1 MVSFMHGV
9 VTVILLT
16 KNAREFSGKGS
27 AKISVL
33 FNFLCGRERERERE
47 RVVVEGGSWWG
58 YLGKFV
64 KTLNAL

>member
-33 FNFLCGRERERERE
+33 FNFLCGRERERERGWWW
-47 RVVVEGGSWWG
+47 RGDHGGG
-58 YLGKFV
+58 
-64 KTLNAL
+64 T